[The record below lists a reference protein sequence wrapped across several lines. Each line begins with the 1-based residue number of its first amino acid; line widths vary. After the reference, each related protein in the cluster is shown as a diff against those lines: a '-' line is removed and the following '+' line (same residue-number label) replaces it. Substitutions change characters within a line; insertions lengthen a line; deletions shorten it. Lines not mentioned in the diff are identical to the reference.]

1 MTRYEKDRLLQT
13 LQKLYTEVTDQKVKA
28 KDRYDHYTQ
37 VKKGAM
43 AAQAR
48 REIDYRIGQQDI
60 LKVIEEVIKNA

>member
-1 MTRYEKDRLLQT
+1 MTRYEKDKLIQT
-13 LQKLYTEVTDQKVKA
+13 LQKLYAEVTDQKVQA
-28 KDRYDHYTQ
+28 TDRHDHYIQ